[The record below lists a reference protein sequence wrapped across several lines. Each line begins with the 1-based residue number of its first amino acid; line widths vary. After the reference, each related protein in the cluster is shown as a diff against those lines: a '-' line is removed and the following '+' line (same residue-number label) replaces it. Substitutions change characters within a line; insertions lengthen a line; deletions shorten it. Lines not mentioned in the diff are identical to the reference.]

1 MIKLK
6 KLFLVIFLL
15 ASAGIS
21 VYSQDPH
28 FSQYYAN
35 PLYLNPAFAG
45 SAVCPRLILNFR
57 DQWPNIPGT
66 FVTYN
71 ASYDKYIDNLSGG
84 VGLSVMADNAGDGT
98 INTEMVNLIYS
109 YRLQV
114 SRTFSLNA
122 GFQASYFQK
131 SLDWS
136 KLTFG
141 DMIDARNGFVFQTG
155 EKQPPSLT
163 KGAPDFSAG
172 LLGYSESFYAGV
184 AVFHLTQPNEGFM
197 SVSKL
202 PMRICVNIG
211 GIIDL
216 QYHRR
221 RRKLEDPV
229 ISPNILFMQQ
239 LNFTELNYGLYFN
252 KYPMV
257 GGLWFRQAI
266 GNPSNPDAFIAL
278 VGFQTTVVKIGYSY
292 DVTVSKLSSATAGA
306 HEVSFSMQFDCRP
319 KKKRIRAINCPVF

>member
-1 MIKLK
+1 M
-6 KLFLVIFLL
+6 
-15 ASAGIS
+15 G
-21 VYSQDPH
+21 
-28 FSQYYAN
+28 
-35 PLYLNPAFAG
+35 
-45 SAVCPRLILNFR
+45 
-57 DQWPNIPGT
+57 
-66 FVTYN
+66 
-71 ASYDKYIDNLSGG
+71 
-84 VGLSVMADNAGDGT
+84 DNAGDGT
-98 INTEMVNLIYS
+98 INTDMINVIYS

-114 SRTFSLNA
+114 SRGFSLNA

-141 DMIDARNGFVFQTG
+141 DQIDPRDGFVWNTG

-163 KGAPDFSAG
+163 KGNPDFSAG

-184 AVFHLTQPNEGFM
+184 AVFHLTQPNEGFI

-216 QYHRR
+216 QKHRR

-229 ISPNILFMQQ
+229 ISPNILYMQQ
-239 LNFTELNYGLYFN
+239 VNFTELNYGFYFN

-257 GGLWFRQAI
+257 GGLWFRQSF
-266 GNPSNPDAFIAL
+266 GNPDALNAL
-278 VGFQTTVVKIGYSY
+278 VGFQTSVVKIGYSY
-292 DVTVSKLSSATAGA
+292 DITVSKLSSATAGA
-306 HEVSFSMQFDCRP
+306 HEISFSMQFDCRP